1 MNSPFAEIG
10 ADGCDTEKALRD
22 IEEAA
27 AGMSPV
33 DEALDTIR
41 ELDIKALKDNT
52 EVLSRVI
59 AHMRESAVIDIG
71 DFEIVNTGGPFGRLE
86 VLVKKTIWKLLRF
99 YTYRMFSQQRA
110 FNMQVVAVLEA
121 MWRRL
126 EEVEREES
134 M

>member
-1 MNSPFAEIG
+1 MRHG
-10 ADGCDTEKALRD
+10 KALRD